1 MNRRLAP
8 LLAVTLALL
17 LVDSPYVLN
26 LAGLVAVQALPAVGL
41 ALLLGHAGQI
51 SLCHAGFYGLGA
63 YGSAILGRRYG
74 LDPWLASALAIG
86 ATGLLARGLGQPV
99 LRLRGHY
106 LAMATLGLGSIIS
119 IVRVE
124 WRSVTGGS
132 GGLRGIPGFTLFG
145 LDLAEPAL
153 FAPFAWGVLLLAV
166 ALAGNLIAS
175 PAGLLLRGLEDSE
188 RAVGSLGTDTAR
200 LKAQVFAL
208 SAMLAAAGGALYA
221 HAIGFLSPQ
230 PFGVG
235 FSVRLLVMVAIGGMR
250 SLTGVV
256 CGVAF
261 TTIIAEPLQDLGA
274 YDVVVFGV
282 LLVGII
288 VLCPE
293 GLLPALAH
301 WLGRRVRVA

>member
-8 LLAVTLALL
+8 IALVALALTQ
-17 LVDSPYVLN
+17 VESPYLHN
-26 LAGLVAVQALPAVGL
+26 LAGLVAVHALPAIGL
-41 ALLLGHAGQI
+41 ALLLGYAGQI

-74 LDPWLASALAIG
+74 LDPWLSSALAIA
-86 ATGLLARGLGQPV
+86 ATGLLARLLGQPI

-119 IVRVE
+119 IVLVE

-132 GGLRGIPGFTLFG
+132 AGIRGIPGFTLFG
-145 LDLAEPAL
+145 LDLAEPAF
-153 FAPFAWGVLLLAV
+153 FAPFAWVVLLLAV
-166 ALAGNLIAS
+166 WLAGNLIAS
-175 PAGLLLRGLEDSE
+175 PAGLLLRGLDDSE
-188 RAVGSLGTDTAR
+188 RAVGALGTDAAR
-200 LKAQVFAL
+200 LKSQVFAL

-221 HAIGFLSPQ
+221 HSTGFLSPQ

-235 FSVRLLVMVAIGGMR
+235 FSIRLLVMVAIGGVR
-250 SLTGVV
+250 SLTGVI

-261 TTIIAEPLQDLGA
+261 TTIIAEPLQDLGT
-274 YDVVVFGV
+274 YDVVVFGAA
-282 LLVGII
+282 LVAII

-293 GLLPALAH
+293 GLLPSLAR
-301 WLGRRVRVA
+301 LLLRRARPA